1 MLTFEFEYVLVFQML
16 VLVSL
21 SSWNEEIFTFRY
33 DHTVIKFSPKLLF
46 QMSETAVA
54 CCTIANAL
62 IPSVVVF

>member
-33 DHTVIKFSPKLLF
+33 DHTVIKFSPKTSF
-46 QMSETAVA
+46 SDE
-54 CCTIANAL
+54 
-62 IPSVVVF
+62 